1 LARPKFQYITP
12 QEFAARYGAN
22 PADYA
27 ALKEWAASV
36 GLKVSQ
42 ESIARTVLTVR
53 GTVGQMQTIFKTQL
67 NKYRGPDGAEFY
79 SASFSPIVPD
89 EIASKVASI
98 LGLTAS
104 RQFAPHMKIGKVLGE
119 HR

>member
-1 LARPKFQYITP
+1 M
-12 QEFAARYGAN
+12 
-22 PADYA
+22 
-27 ALKEWAASV
+27 
-36 GLKVSQ
+36 
-42 ESIARTVLTVR
+42 
-53 GTVGQMQTIFKTQL
+53 QMIFKTQL